1 MLALILIE
9 ATFFCLRNHSRPAN
23 LRQRNRLPNVP
34 EHCRTSF
41 MPAKSR
47 KKPTPDE
54 LLAEVKGKE
63 SAKTYEFEDY
73 LEVVDQL
80 VQKDYS

>member
-1 MLALILIE
+1 
-9 ATFFCLRNHSRPAN
+9 
-23 LRQRNRLPNVP
+23 
-34 EHCRTSF
+34 